1 MATNPY
7 FKEYVG
13 EQDLLNDL
21 VVETIRAMGRDM
33 IYIPREYLKRDLIF
47 GEDTQSKFKDSFIIE
62 MYIQNVTAFGNQMNI
77 INKFGINIT
86 DKITLQVAKRR
97 FDQEIVAN
105 NTLGIVT
112 PREGDLIY
120 FPFNKSL
127 FEINYVE
134 DKLPFFQFGILT
146 TYTLTCELF
155 TYSFESI
162 DTGIESIDEIEEKR
176 KYNMYSFQISGAPFI
191 GSTVFKRNDIIY
203 QVEGQTGAGVT
214 YSNATAEGTVVE
226 ITGAFMYI
234 KGLSGT
240 FATGPFG
247 SQSVKNKTTG
257 TEYYLLDYNE
267 TNVNLSIDPIA
278 GVDEIENDLYAEA
291 ADNELNFSKDN
302 PFSEGCP

>member
-13 EQDLLNDL
+13 EQDLLHDL
-21 VVETIRAMGRDM
+21 TVETIKAMGRDM
-33 IYIPREYLKRDLIF
+33 IYVPREYLNKDLIF
-47 GEDTQSKFKDSFIIE
+47 GEDTISRFKDSYIIE

-97 FDQEIVAN
+97 FDEEIVAN
-105 NTLGIVT
+105 NTFGIVT

-134 DKLPFFQFGILT
+134 DKLPFFQFGTLT

-155 TYSFESI
+155 TYSFEEI
-162 DTGIESIDEIEEKR
+162 NTGIDSIDEIQEKR
-176 KYNMYSFQISGAPFI
+176 KFNMYYFQISGAPI
-191 GSTVFKRNDIIY
+191 SGSTTFKRNEIIY
-203 QVEGQTGAGVT
+203 QVQGQTGAGTT
-214 YSNATAEGTVVE
+214 YANATAEGTIVE
-226 ITGAFMYI
+226 ITGAFAYL

-240 FATGPFG
+240 FATGPSG
-247 SQSVKNKTTG
+247 TESVKSKVSN
-257 TEYYLLDYNE
+257 TEYYLLNYNS
-267 TNVNLSIDPIA
+267 TNINLSVDPIA

-291 ADNELNFSKDN
+291 ADNELNFNRDN
-302 PFSEGCP
+302 PFSEECS